1 MIELDRTERRVFESR
16 GIVHHAMGNF
26 RHAVDDFTSA
36 IDINPE
42 APDSYTLRGQ
52 VGSPTAHICTATGLA
67 PATSAPRVGSPLP
80 HLHRDWGRPSHI
92 CTGTGVAP
100 PTSAPGP
107 GLPLPHLHQE
117 WAHPFHICTGTG
129 AALPHL
135 HCDWAHP
142 CSPATSATGLQAHL
156 SLSKFEL
163 GIEDFDKVRRVLRGV
178 TAEIASHGC

>member
-1 MIELDRTERRVFESR
+1 VIELDRTERRVFESR

-52 VGSPTAHICTATGLA
+52 VLTHRPHLHRDRACPCHICTETGLT
-67 PATSAPRVGSPLP
+67 PPTSAPGLGSPLP
-80 HLHRDWGRPSHI
+80 HLHRDWACPCHI

-100 PTSAPGP
+100 STSAPGP
-107 GLPLPHLHQE
+107 GLPLPHLHR
-117 WAHPFHICTGTG
+117 
-129 AALPHL
+129 
-135 HCDWAHP
+135 DWAHP
-142 CSPATSATGLQAHL
+142 CSPATSAPGLQAHL

>member
-52 VGSPTAHICTATGLA
+52 VLTHRPHLHRDRACPCHICAGTGLT
-67 PATSAPRVGSPLP
+67 PATSAPGPGSVLP
-80 HLHRDWGRPSHI
+80 HRRRDRAHPAHI
-92 CTGTGVAP
+92 CAGTGLTP

-107 GLPLPHLHQE
+107 GSVQPLR
-117 WAHPFHICTGTG
+117 TGG
-129 AALPHL
+129 CRA
-135 HCDWAHP
+135 
-142 CSPATSATGLQAHL
+142 SA
-156 SLSKFEL
+156 
-163 GIEDFDKVRRVLRGV
+163 D
-178 TAEIASHGC
+178 